1 MFIKHLLHAK
11 HMDYC
16 CTCVILQFY
25 PVDALTIPTTGRKLQ
40 AAEPGLLAQD
50 HTACKW

>member
-16 CTCVILQFY
+16 FTCVILQFY
-25 PVDALTIPTTGRKLQ
+25 PVDSFTIPMTGRKLQ
-40 AAEPGLLAQD
+40 AAEAGLLAQD